1 MYSTEEIEQQ
11 LVRALPGAKIQVRD
25 LTGTRDHFEATVIW
39 KGFEGKSLLEQH
51 RLVMEPL
58 KEGLK
63 EKIHALKIKT
73 KTEEQ

>member
-1 MYSTEEIEQQ
+1 MYSAEQIEKLISQAMPQ
-11 LVRALPGAKIQVRD
+11 AQVEVKD

-39 KGFEGKSLLEQH
+39 KGFAGKSLVEQH

-58 KEGLK
+58 QEGLK

-73 KTEEQ
+73 KTP